1 MRAPRFYLGST
12 IWNFAL
18 AEGVPEY
25 RDATDE
31 LFEHV
36 RAFGWETFTSEV
48 VLAELR
54 EAEEPKRS
62 RLLGLIGHWNPVEV
76 PVDEEV
82 LTISEAYMTAGVLS
96 DRHREDCL
104 HVACATIAECDY
116 LLSWNFRHLANA
128 RRASRF
134 VAVNMLHGY
143 TKVIRICTP
152 LEVYEV

>member
-1 MRAPRFYLGST
+1 MRAPRFYLDST
-12 IWNFAL
+12 VWNFAL
-18 AEGVPEY
+18 AKDAPEY
-25 RDATDE
+25 RDATE
-31 LFEHV
+31 EFFEH
-36 RAFGWETFTSEV
+36 AGLSAWEIFTSEV

-62 RLLGLIGHWNPVEV
+62 QLLDLVGRWKPVEI
-76 PVDEEV
+76 PVDDEV
-82 LTISEAYMTAGVLS
+82 LVLSEAYMAAGVLS
-96 DRHREDCL
+96 SQHTEDCL

-134 VAVNMLHGY
+134 IAANMLHGY
-143 TKVIRICTP
+143 TKEIRICTP